1 MLTKL
6 IKWHGI
12 NLFVRVDRVTDDV
25 LLGDASEHESFIG
38 DRYVLTPKDYILLVL
53 GARDYNY
60 LMHENTHHMLDN
72 ECTSLYPLESH
83 TMLQFILFMVSHKS
97 PRMAHLLKLK
107 KSMVD
112 GVLSTVV
119 KSLVTTKN
127 RKKPLPNSITEG
139 DFALLRMPRRFVLT
153 PRHFPLQKTPPV
165 NLNNHTR
172 LYCGTTEMLTHRQF
186 FARIQL
192 DTITDL
198 EHVFKTDVLFFLPRF
213 YFNHYSHIYGE
224 LQRKSSVLR
233 TMGLA
238 EPTDV
243 QGRGLHSSVFSF
255 TDRRKMHLRMQVD
268 DDALKNIH
276 RNTKRFYE
284 KMGQNPPP
292 LDEKERKRYL
302 WHLSSSHE
310 EHITSEQEVHEF
322 LLKSILL
329 RRPPHSAM
337 NTAMNRTNGFY
348 LLKGGVARLRE
359 LAYMEMLNSPEM
371 VGGKKG
377 LMDLVNIG
385 QRWIEVSGG
394 HGKTRK
400 RLGIYDIVD
409 MDNRPF
415 LLKQSFMDLLD
426 RIYGRHEVHLLIKY
440 AQVYTRLF
448 NHLGA
453 DVALFLLGAELS
465 GYTEFDYARHVERY
479 MRWMREE
486 AFVVRHTD
494 FTFQRFEAMMY
505 GGKRRLADNDTVADI
520 PTNPRVV
527 RIMWRMVHH
536 GLYTRERMG
545 RTHKKLLL
553 KDL

>member
-1 MLTKL
+1 M
-6 IKWHGI
+6 
-12 NLFVRVDRVTDDV
+12 
-25 LLGDASEHESFIG
+25 
-38 DRYVLTPKDYILLVL
+38 
-53 GARDYNY
+53 
-60 LMHENTHHMLDN
+60 
-72 ECTSLYPLESH
+72 
-83 TMLQFILFMVSHKS
+83 
-97 PRMAHLLKLK
+97 
-107 KSMVD
+107 
-112 GVLSTVV
+112 
-119 KSLVTTKN
+119 
-127 RKKPLPNSITEG
+127 
-139 DFALLRMPRRFVLT
+139 
-153 PRHFPLQKTPPV
+153 
-165 NLNNHTR
+165 
-172 LYCGTTEMLTHRQF
+172 
-186 FARIQL
+186 
-192 DTITDL
+192 
-198 EHVFKTDVLFFLPRF
+198 
-213 YFNHYSHIYGE
+213 
-224 LQRKSSVLR
+224 
-233 TMGLA
+233 
-238 EPTDV
+238 

-255 TDRRKMHLRMQVD
+255 TDRRKMHLRMQAD
-268 DDALKNIH
+268 DDAISKTYTETQKGF
-276 RNTKRFYE
+276 TKKWGEIREY
-284 KMGQNPPP
+284 PPWMRR
-292 LDEKERKRYL
+292 KKRYL
-302 WHLSSSHE
+302 WHLNSSHGE
-310 EHITSEQEVHEF
+310 PITSEQEVHEF

-359 LAYMEMLNSPEM
+359 LAYMEILNSPAEM
-371 VGGKKG
+371 VGGGKG